1 MATVTELLKAANEGD
16 LEAQCNLGIYY
27 SRQAPIQKSDKDA
40 FIWLRLAADGGH
52 NRAKYYLGDF
62 YLYGKVVEQDF
73 NMAHKLF
80 TEAHMAGVDR
90 AGLALICHKYMS
102 MSNK

>member
-1 MATVTELLKAANEGD
+1 MATVMELLKAANEGD

-27 SRQAPIQKSDKDA
+27 SQQAPIQKSDKDA

-80 TEAHMAGVDR
+80 TEAHNAGVDR